1 MKGECL
7 AGSTALVTGAAR
19 RIGRNIATAL
29 ADSGVNVIIHYRN
42 SGGEAESLRDELIS
56 CGAKAW
62 LVRADFDRIEGAQDL
77 FRDAIACA
85 GSIDFLINN
94 ASSFFPATV
103 HEISFALLMR
113 DIQVNAWSP
122 FVLSRE
128 FARRFGRGKIV
139 NLLDTRVA
147 GYDRS
152 HVGYIISK
160 RVLSD
165 LTEIMSVEFAPGI
178 SVNAIAPGLIL
189 PPPGKDA
196 QYLEKLAPALP
207 LRRHG
212 EPNDISEA
220 VLYLL
225 KSNFVTG
232 QVIYVDGG
240 RHVMEW
246 NRGPNNN
253 K

>member
-1 MKGECL
+1 MGNANL
-7 AGSTALVTGAAR
+7 IGSTALVTGAAR
-19 RIGRNIATAL
+19 RIGRQIATAL
-29 ADSGVNVIIHYRN
+29 ADSGVNLIIHYRN
-42 SGGEAESLRDELIS
+42 SEQEAEDLRSQLITH
-56 CGAKAW
+56 GVKAW
-62 LVRADFDRIEGAQDL
+62 LVRADFDRSEGARDL
-77 FRDAIACA
+77 FDNAIACA

-103 HEISFALLMR
+103 HEIDFARLMR

-122 FVLSRE
+122 LVLGRE
-128 FARRFGRGKIV
+128 FARRFGRGKII

-152 HVGYIISK
+152 HVGYMISK

-165 LTEIMSVEFAPGI
+165 LTAIMSIEFAPGI
-178 SVNAIAPGLIL
+178 TVNGVAPGLIL

-196 QYLEKLAPALP
+196 QYLEKLATALP

-212 EPNDISEA
+212 EPDDVSEA

-225 KSNFVTG
+225 RSSFVTG
-232 QVIYVDGG
+232 QVIFVDGG

-246 NRGPNNN
+246 SRGQNHHQ
-253 K
+253 

>member
-1 MKGECL
+1 MRNENL
-7 AGSTALVTGAAR
+7 PGSTALVTGAAR

-42 SGGEAESLRDELIS
+42 SGQEAENLRDQLIS
-56 CGAKAW
+56 RGVKAW
-62 LVRADFDRIEGAQDL
+62 LVRADFDRIEGAREL
-77 FRDAIACA
+77 FDDAIAAA

-103 HEISFALLMR
+103 HEISFAQLMR

-122 FVLSRE
+122 FELSRE
-128 FARRFGRGKIV
+128 FARRFGRGKII

-160 RVLSD
+160 RILSD

-178 SVNAIAPGLIL
+178 SVNAVAPGLIL

-196 QYLEKLAPALP
+196 QYLESLAPSLP

-212 EPNDISEA
+212 EPDDISEA

-240 RHVMEW
+240 RHVMER
-246 NRGPNNN
+246 NRGPNSNQ
-253 K
+253 

>member
-1 MKGECL
+1 MRDEHL
-7 AGSTALVTGAAR
+7 LGSTALVTGASR

-29 ADSGVNVIIHYRN
+29 ADSGVNVVIHYRN
-42 SGGEAESLRDELIS
+42 SGREAESLRDQLIS
-56 CGAKAW
+56 RGVKAW
-62 LVRADFDRIEGAQDL
+62 LVRADFDRIEGAPEL
-77 FRDAIACA
+77 FDNAIACA
-85 GSIDFLINN
+85 GSIDFLVNN
-94 ASSFFPATV
+94 ASSFLPATV
-103 HEISFALLMR
+103 HEIGFEQLMR

-128 FARRFGRGKIV
+128 FARRFGRGKII
-139 NLLDTRVA
+139 NLLDTRIA

-152 HVGYIISK
+152 HVGYMISK

-165 LTEIMSVEFAPGI
+165 LTQIMAVEFAPGI
-178 SVNAIAPGLIL
+178 SVNAVAPGLIL
-189 PPPGKDA
+189 PPQGKDA
-196 QYLEKLAPALP
+196 QYLEKLASALP

-212 EPNDISEA
+212 EPDDISEA

-246 NRGPNNN
+246 NRGPDNNH
-253 K
+253 